1 MAAYVIRRLF
11 ISIPTVFLV
20 VTAVFFAFQVIPGD
34 AARMYAGEQ
43 ASVAAVEAIRVE
55 LGLDQP
61 VSVQYLSY
69 LKRLGSGDLGIS
81 FITRRP
87 VTVEIGTRFAN
98 TAILAFGA
106 IILSTALG
114 IFMGVMAALNRGKW
128 LDYFLSVLAVGGISI
143 PVFWLGL
150 LLMFLFSLK
159 LHWLPTAGNATWQH
173 YIMPTFC
180 LSVYSV
186 AFITR
191 MARSTVLDV
200 LGSDYVR
207 TAQSKGLR
215 EKIINMRHVVRN
227 ALIPLITTIGL
238 RFGYMLGGAVV
249 TETVFAWPGV
259 GRLLVIAVTQ
269 RDIPVVQGI
278 LLVFASVFLLVNI
291 IVDVLY
297 SVADPRLS
305 Y

>member
-1 MAAYVIRRLF
+1 MLSYVLRRLF
-11 ISIPTVFLV
+11 LSIPTVFLV
-20 VTAVFFAFQVIPGD
+20 VTLVFFAFQIIPGD
-34 AARMYAGEQ
+34 AARMYAGDQ

-61 VSVQYLSY
+61 VGAQYLSY
-69 LKRLGSGDLGIS
+69 LKRLANGDLGTS

-98 TAILAFGA
+98 TAILAVGA
-106 IILSTALG
+106 IIASTLLG
-114 IFMGVMAALNRGKW
+114 TCMGVIAALHRGKW
-128 LDYFLSVLAVGGISI
+128 LDHLLSVLAVGGISI

-150 LLMFLFSLK
+150 LLMFLFSLR
-159 LHWLPTAGNATWQH
+159 LHWLPVAGNETWRH
-173 YIMPTFC
+173 YIMPIFC
-180 LSVYSV
+180 LSAYSV

-191 MARSTVLDV
+191 MTRSTVLDV

-207 TAQSKGLR
+207 TAESKGLR
-215 EKIINMRHVVRN
+215 PLIVNVRHVVRN
-227 ALIPLITTIGL
+227 ALVPLITTVGL

-278 LLVFASVFLLVNI
+278 LLVFASVFVLVNI

>member
-34 AARMYAGEQ
+34 AARMYAGDQ

-114 IFMGVMAALNRGKW
+114 IFMGVVAALNRGKW

-200 LGSDYVR
+200 LGSDYV
-207 TAQSKGLR
+207 TFTPDVAGTTSFDY
-215 EKIINMRHVVRN
+215 VVSDS
-227 ALIPLITTIGL
+227 
-238 RFGYMLGGAVV
+238 FGATSTG
-249 TETVFAWPGV
+249 TVY
-259 GRLLVIAVTQ
+259 
-269 RDIPVVQGI
+269 
-278 LLVFASVFLLVNI
+278 
-291 IVDVLY
+291 VDV
-297 SVADPRLS
+297 S
-305 Y
+305 

>member
-34 AARMYAGEQ
+34 AARMYAGDQ

-114 IFMGVMAALNRGKW
+114 IFMGVVAALNRGKW

-191 MARSTVLDV
+191 KARSTVLDV
-200 LGSDYVR
+200 LGRDYVR

-227 ALIPLITTIGL
+227 AFIPLITTIGL

-291 IVDVLY
+291 IVDILY

>member
-1 MAAYVIRRLF
+1 MLSYVLRRLF
-11 ISIPTVFLV
+11 LSIPTVFLV
-20 VTAVFFAFQVIPGD
+20 VTLVFFAFQIIPGD
-34 AARMYAGEQ
+34 AARMYAGDQ

-61 VSVQYLSY
+61 VGAQYLSY
-69 LKRLGSGDLGIS
+69 LKRLANGDLGTS

-98 TAILAFGA
+98 TAILAVGA
-106 IILSTALG
+106 IIASTLLG
-114 IFMGVMAALNRGKW
+114 TCMGVIAALHRGKW
-128 LDYFLSVLAVGGISI
+128 LDHLLSVLAVGGISI

-150 LLMFLFSLK
+150 LLMFLFSLR
-159 LHWLPTAGNATWQH
+159 LHWLPVAGNETWRH
-173 YIMPTFC
+173 YIMPIFC
-180 LSVYSV
+180 LSAYSV

-191 MARSTVLDV
+191 MTRSTVLDV

-207 TAQSKGLR
+207 TAESKGLR
-215 EKIINMRHVVRN
+215 PLIVNARHVVRN
-227 ALIPLITTIGL
+227 ALVPLITTVGL

-278 LLVFASVFLLVNI
+278 LLVFASVFVLVNI

>member
-34 AARMYAGEQ
+34 AARMYAGDQ

-114 IFMGVMAALNRGKW
+114 IFMGVVAALNRGKW

-200 LGSDYVR
+200 LGRDYVR

-227 ALIPLITTIGL
+227 AFIPLITTIGL

-291 IVDVLY
+291 IVDILY

>member
-1 MAAYVIRRLF
+1 MLSYVLRRLF
-11 ISIPTVFLV
+11 LSIPTVFLV
-20 VTAVFFAFQVIPGD
+20 VTLVFFAFQIIPGD
-34 AARMYAGEQ
+34 AARMYAGDQ

-61 VSVQYLSY
+61 VGAQYLSY
-69 LKRLGSGDLGIS
+69 LKRLANGDLGTS

-98 TAILAFGA
+98 TAILAVGA
-106 IILSTALG
+106 ITASTFLG
-114 IFMGVMAALNRGKW
+114 TCMGVIAALHRGKW
-128 LDYFLSVLAVGGISI
+128 LDHLLSVLAVGGISI

-150 LLMFLFSLK
+150 LLMFLFSLR
-159 LHWLPTAGNATWQH
+159 LHWLPVAGNETWRH
-173 YIMPTFC
+173 YIMPIFC
-180 LSVYSV
+180 LSAYSV

-191 MARSTVLDV
+191 MTRSTVLDV

-207 TAQSKGLR
+207 TAESKGLR
-215 EKIINMRHVVRN
+215 PLIVNARHVVRN
-227 ALIPLITTIGL
+227 ALVPLITTVGL

-278 LLVFASVFLLVNI
+278 LLVFASVFVLVNI

>member
-34 AARMYAGEQ
+34 AARMYAGDQ

-114 IFMGVMAALNRGKW
+114 IFMGVVAALNRGKW

-238 RFGYMLGGAVV
+238 RFGYMLGG
-249 TETVFAWPGV
+249 
-259 GRLLVIAVTQ
+259 LLL
-269 RDIPVVQGI
+269 RR
-278 LLVFASVFLLVNI
+278 FLHGLE
-291 IVDVLY
+291 
-297 SVADPRLS
+297 
-305 Y
+305 

>member
-1 MAAYVIRRLF
+1 MGV
-11 ISIPTVFLV
+11 
-20 VTAVFFAFQVIPGD
+20 
-34 AARMYAGEQ
+34 
-43 ASVAAVEAIRVE
+43 VAA
-55 LGLDQP
+55 L
-61 VSVQYLSY
+61 Y
-69 LKRLGSGDLGIS
+69 
-81 FITRRP
+81 
-87 VTVEIGTRFAN
+87 
-98 TAILAFGA
+98 
-106 IILSTALG
+106 
-114 IFMGVMAALNRGKW
+114 RGKW
-128 LDYFLSVLAVGGISI
+128 LDHLLSVLAVGGISI

-159 LHWLPTAGNATWQH
+159 LHWLPVAGNATWRH

-207 TAQSKGLR
+207 TAKSKGLR
-215 EKIINMRHVVRN
+215 PRIINIRHVVRN
-227 ALIPLITTIGL
+227 ALIPLITTVGL

-278 LLVFASVFLLVNI
+278 LLVFASVFVLVNI
-291 IVDVLY
+291 IVDVSY

>member
-11 ISIPTVFLV
+11 ISIPTGFLV

-34 AARMYAGEQ
+34 AARMYAGDQ

-81 FITRRP
+81 FITRRA

-114 IFMGVMAALNRGKW
+114 IFMGVVAALNRGKW

-291 IVDVLY
+291 IVDILY